1 MEEKLKSTVKNIS
14 TEKDVNEKL
23 EKAIKKINLEADEL
37 ADRAAKEEKISVM
50 SESTSM
56 RKEIPSI
63 VSKIEKLVD
72 QLSKM

>member
-14 TEKDVNEKL
+14 MEKDVNEKL